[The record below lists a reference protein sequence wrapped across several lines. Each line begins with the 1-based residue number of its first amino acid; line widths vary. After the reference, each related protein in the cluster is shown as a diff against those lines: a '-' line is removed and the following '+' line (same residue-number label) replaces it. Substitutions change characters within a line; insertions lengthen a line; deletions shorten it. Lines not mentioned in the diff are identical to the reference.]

1 MAVKISEEALL
12 NDASE
17 SLAELT
23 GLDQEWLSAVLRHRK
38 QQFRKLLREDVGSK
52 TVEQGSGEIT
62 FHHRPIVAIFLVV
75 IKRNID
81 FQHCMSVK
89 LSETGMTLRSCV

>member
-23 GLDQEWLSAVLRHRK
+23 GLDQQWLSVVLRHRK
-38 QQFRKLLREDVGSK
+38 QQFRKLVREGIGSK
-52 TVEQGSGEIT
+52 TVEQGSGET
-62 FHHRPIVAIFLVV
+62 FHQRPL
-75 IKRNID
+75 
-81 FQHCMSVK
+81 
-89 LSETGMTLRSCV
+89 

>member
-12 NDASE
+12 YEASE

-38 QQFRKLLREDVGSK
+38 QQFRKLGREDLGSK
-52 TVEQGSGEIT
+52 TVKQKSGEMLFT
-62 FHHRPIVAIFLVV
+62 
-75 IKRNID
+75 ID
-81 FQHCMSVK
+81 Q
-89 LSETGMTLRSCV
+89 L